1 MNRVDEFDVSDV
13 FTIKLEG
20 NNADVYN
27 ITL

>member
-1 MNRVDEFDVSDV
+1 MNRVDKFETSDE
-13 FTIKLEG
+13 FTIKLAG